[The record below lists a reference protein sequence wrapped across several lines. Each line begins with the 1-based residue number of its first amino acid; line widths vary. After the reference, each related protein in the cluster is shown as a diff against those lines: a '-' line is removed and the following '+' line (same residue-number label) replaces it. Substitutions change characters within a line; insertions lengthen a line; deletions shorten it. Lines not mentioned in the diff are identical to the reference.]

1 MFIKKILECFGIIF
15 IIKLFFGDINITAT
29 SLFVFL
35 CMALIYAT
43 LDTKKKGASKNV

>member
-15 IIKLFFGDINITAT
+15 LIKLFFGDVNITAT

-35 CMALIYAT
+35 YMALIYAT
-43 LDTKKKGASKNV
+43 LESNKKGASENV